1 MIWRT
6 RRAFDR
12 CLQLIEEQGYAI
24 PDCLAFYHAQ
34 AIELQP
40 LLLLAARIK
49 TAEVVRPDPRAKAE
63 GLIRFY
69 REIDR
74 RLTQRRKIAP
84 ARRPLMARPAL
95 RGLFTFLIVLLSVA
109 VISSGVVY
117 AAERSTPLSPLYSLK
132 LGYQNLRASV
142 EQNPLRSLQLH
153 LRYIDQRREDILSL
167 LNNNQSSY
175 LKKPLED
182 LLAHLRRAEKI
193 YAGLSPVEKEKI
205 EAQRE
210 ILYQKLGELLGIL
223 RREGG
228 PELAPL
234 LDQLALLIR
243 AEPVPEEVTP
253 PPQGTPEMEEKS
265 IPPPSLPTS
274 GDTEE
279 EEEGADMEK
288 ESTVQPGS
296 EEEREEEEQESPE
309 EDLEE
314 DQEPQEEQES
324 PEEPTEKEEDQ
335 EREESNE
342 HESEDIQDSDSGTNT
357 EEERNNENEQESD
370 FHDEKEESSDN
381 DR

>member
-6 RRAFDR
+6 RRAFDH

-63 GLIRFY
+63 SLIRFY

-153 LRYIDQRREDILSL
+153 LRYIDQRRQDILSL
-167 LNNNQSSY
+167 LSNNQSSY
-175 LKKPLED
+175 LKRPLED
-182 LLAHLRRAEKI
+182 LLAHLRRAERI

-228 PELAPL
+228 PELVPL
-234 LDQLALLIR
+234 LDQLALLLR
-243 AEPVPEEVTP
+243 VEPVPEEVTPP

-265 IPPPSLPTS
+265 ILPSSFPTS

-279 EEEGADMEK
+279 QEEEK
-288 ESTVQPGS
+288 EQ
-296 EEEREEEEQESPE
+296 EREEQESPE

-357 EEERNNENEQESD
+357 EEERNNENE
-370 FHDEKEESSDN
+370 
-381 DR
+381 